1 MSEPDFLSSRRIA
14 ILGLGLMGGSLA
26 LALKGR
32 CQDVSAVDP
41 DAETVAYAR
50 GMKIVDQIS
59 SNLEEIVPQADLVI
73 LAAPINAILN
83 LIGELPNL
91 HPGPAMVLDLGSTKR
106 QIVKKLA
113 TLPPRFDPLGG
124 HPMCGKET
132 GGLQHAEASI
142 FKAATFA
149 FTPLGR
155 TSERARTTA
164 EQLATAIGSR
174 PSWLDPD
181 THDRWTAA
189 TSHLPYLTAAA
200 LTLATPAEASP
211 LVGPGF
217 RSSTRVA
224 ATPASIMLD
233 VLSSNRDNILEGLDR
248 FRRQLEA
255 LEEKISKNEFES
267 LELAL
272 NQCANR
278 RRELLKHEN

>member
-1 MSEPDFLSSRRIA
+1 
-14 ILGLGLMGGSLA
+14 MGGSLA

-106 QIVKKLA
+106 QIVNKLA

>member
-83 LIGELPNL
+83 LIGELPDL